1 MKNAEKQKFHK
12 KYVAFSTPFGYNI
25 DTEKSSGILHIT
37 THFSGGTTMSLG
49 KIGLFAAGLLFG
61 TAGIK
66 ILTSKDAKKVY
77 THTTAAVLRAK
88 EDIMT
93 TVTNVRENAGDIVAD
108 AREINDKRKAAAKAE
123 VIEDDCTCPCCEEEA
138 DTCCTSDAQE
148 NVCPCCGEDACDE

>member
-1 MKNAEKQKFHK
+1 MGF
-12 KYVAFSTPFGYNI
+12 
-25 DTEKSSGILHIT
+25 
-37 THFSGGTTMSLG
+37 G

-108 AREINDKRKAAAKAE
+108 AREINDKRKTAAKAE
-123 VIEDDCTCPCCEEEA
+123 VIEDECCCAEEAEDCCCETTEESCGCPCCTE
-138 DTCCTSDAQE
+138 DTTVE
-148 NVCPCCGEDACDE
+148 

>member
-1 MKNAEKQKFHK
+1 
-12 KYVAFSTPFGYNI
+12 
-25 DTEKSSGILHIT
+25 
-37 THFSGGTTMSLG
+37 MSLG

-108 AREINDKRKAAAKAE
+108 AREINDKRKAATKAE
-123 VIEDDCTCPCCEEEA
+123 VIEDDCTCPCCEDDEA
-138 DTCCTSDAQE
+138 ADACCASDAQE

>member
-1 MKNAEKQKFHK
+1 
-12 KYVAFSTPFGYNI
+12 
-25 DTEKSSGILHIT
+25 
-37 THFSGGTTMSLG
+37 MSLG

-66 ILTSKDAKKVY
+66 LLTSKDAKKVY

-108 AREINDKRKAAAKAE
+108 AREINEKRKEAAKAE
-123 VIEDDCTCPCCEEEA
+123 IIEDDCCCCGCEEEA
-138 DTCCTSDAQE
+138 ADECCCESDAE
-148 NVCPCCGEDACDE
+148 SSVCPCCGENTCDE

>member
-1 MKNAEKQKFHK
+1 
-12 KYVAFSTPFGYNI
+12 
-25 DTEKSSGILHIT
+25 
-37 THFSGGTTMSLG
+37 MSLG

-77 THTTAAVLRAK
+77 THTTAAILRAK

-123 VIEDDCTCPCCEEEA
+123 VIEDDCTCPCCEEDETA
-138 DTCCTSDAQE
+138 DTCCASDAQA
-148 NVCPCCGEDACDE
+148 NMEDACDE

>member
-1 MKNAEKQKFHK
+1 
-12 KYVAFSTPFGYNI
+12 
-25 DTEKSSGILHIT
+25 
-37 THFSGGTTMSLG
+37 MSLG

-123 VIEDDCTCPCCEEEA
+123 VIEDDCCCPCCEEDETA

-148 NVCPCCGEDACDE
+148 NMEDACDE